1 MESSPTPHSSAWP
14 FPFPQQDWAQTPPA
28 VQTYLLAVQQSLTQL
43 QARVEALEA
52 RLHQNSTTSHRPLSS
67 DTPYKKPRHRSTSAP
82 AAKRVGNRGM
92 RDTARGCCPR
102 QRCTI
107 SDLSGIR
114 VARQPLPRPS
124 HTIRTKSLSCP
135 LSSWRYGTSY
145 CIGVVYGLWHRAQGA
160 SASRACDGLWS
171 TVQCA
176 PGRVGR
182 DIREW
187 STHGT
192 NLVRV
197 GLRDAP

>member
-52 RLHQNSTTSHRPLSS
+52 RLHQNSTTSHRPPSS

-107 SDLSGIR
+107 SDLSGVR

-145 CIGVVYGLWHRAQGA
+145 CIGGGVRPVAPSPRRTCLPSMRRAMVHGSVRSWASWQGYTGMA
-160 SASRACDGLWS
+160 
-171 TVQCA
+171 
-176 PGRVGR
+176 
-182 DIREW
+182 
-187 STHGT
+187 
-192 NLVRV
+192 
-197 GLRDAP
+197 DAWYKP